1 MQRRLVHTKDSALLS
16 VDHGRL
22 GYQKNKN
29 ECFNI
34 IRLGYKKCRL
44 LCGFS
49 SPSSVLALL
58 NAHWTVI
65 KFTEPKEREK
75 SLLIAVMNFS
85 SPLFSI
91 YFFRSLNSFQET
103 CPGGRRKEERKEE
116 KESQLRRKWRKEP
129 RPFSFSSCRS

>member
-1 MQRRLVHTKDSALLS
+1 
-16 VDHGRL
+16 
-22 GYQKNKN
+22 
-29 ECFNI
+29 
-34 IRLGYKKCRL
+34 L

-91 YFFRSLNSFQET
+91 YFFVRLIRSKKHVRG
-103 CPGGRRKEERKEE
+103 GGRRKEE
-116 KESQLRRKWRKEP
+116 
-129 RPFSFSSCRS
+129 